1 MGEQHAAKNFFF
13 AGKQPIYGA
22 LRFWGNSFL
31 RDRWGVIGEF
41 AIDTHGERNKSF
53 IAVTVDQKLD

>member
-1 MGEQHAAKNFFF
+1 MGERHAQKKFFSRENSLYIGF
-13 AGKQPIYGA
+13 
-22 LRFWGNSFL
+22 LDSRGNSFL

-53 IAVTVDQKLD
+53 IVVTVFN